1 MLNNCLPE
9 ENMKSYYSSE
19 NNTNDFN
26 LDTGTL
32 FTNI

>member
-1 MLNNCLPE
+1 MSNSCLLE
-9 ENMKSYYSSE
+9 ENKRSYYSSE

>member
-1 MLNNCLPE
+1 MLNIFLSKE
-9 ENMKSYYSSE
+9 DIKSYYSSE
-19 NNTNDFN
+19 NNTNNFN